1 MRTPLSTG
9 LMILSVLFAISTR
22 TMAQNSELSFTTYT
36 LESGVAGEDG
46 AVYRFSNV
54 TTGVDALLTI
64 LSRSSADLVLES
76 VDTSGAGMGYGSAL
90 QPVLGFP
97 GTAPANTTWS
107 MSFRLTF
114 CKAGSTE
121 KINVD
126 HFFVTGLDI
135 DGDSHTLNEWA
146 EMKQVSSV
154 DTSLVNNLLVSCTKT
169 DVVGDDFLVEGIVL
183 TAPGIDTSALNVM
196 ASYEFIDKE
205 EIEFTLGARTGS
217 ATTSAGVRLNSLWFR
232 DFFNPILPVSMTAF
246 TANLT
251 REHNALLNWTTSTEL
266 NASHFV
272 VEKSLDGKTFTSIG
286 QVAAHGNSFMTQHYS
301 FTESLNKHITG
312 MVYYRLRAVDF
323 DGRTE
328 LSKTRIISLKQSSSN
343 TPAISAYPNPV
354 KGALQLTM
362 PASWQQKQLEVNVY
376 SLNGH
381 LVKKIATASASQTEE
396 IDLSNLTSGYY
407 VVYANCEGESAMQK
421 VLKN

>member
-9 LMILSVLFAISTR
+9 LLILSLLFAFSTR
-22 TMAQNSELSFTTYT
+22 TMAQNSELSFTSYT
-36 LESGVAGEDG
+36 LESGTAGKDG

-54 TTGVDALLTI
+54 TAGVDALLTI
-64 LSRSSADLVLES
+64 LGRSSDSLVLES
-76 VDTSGAGMGYGSAL
+76 VDTTGGGMGYGSAL
-90 QPVLGFP
+90 QPVLGYP

-107 MSFRLTF
+107 MTFRLTF

-126 HFFVTGLDI
+126 NFHVTGLDI
-135 DGDSHTLNEWA
+135 DGDSYTLNEWV

-154 DTSLVNNLLVSCTKT
+154 DTSLVNNLLVTRTKS
-169 DVVGDDFLVEGIVL
+169 DVVGDDYLIEGIVL

-196 ASYEFIDKE
+196 ASYEFVDKE
-205 EIEFTLGARTGS
+205 EIEFTIGARTGS
-217 ATTSAGVRLNSLWFR
+217 ATTTAGVRLNSLWFR

-251 REHNALLNWTTSTEL
+251 REHMALLNWTTSTEI
-266 NASHFV
+266 NVSHFV

-286 QVAAHGNSFMTQHYS
+286 QVTANGNSYMQKHYS
-301 FTESLNKHITG
+301 FTEILNKQMTG
-312 MVYYRLRAVDF
+312 MVYYRLRTVDF

-328 LSKTRIISLKQSSSN
+328 WSKTRIISLKQSSSN
-343 TPAISAYPNPV
+343 TPAISSYPNPV
-354 KGALQLTM
+354 KGALYLTT

-381 LVKKIATASASQTEE
+381 LVKKIATSSANQTEE
-396 IDLSNLTSGYY
+396 IDLSSLTTGYY
-407 VVYANCEGESAMQK
+407 VVYANCEGESAIQK